1 MKNGLLSKYHL
12 FKGDDKW
19 TPLIVAL
26 DIMQISNE
34 KLVIALQNAFFLF
47 FSASHRQSW
56 LDIRK

>member
-1 MKNGLLSKYHL
+1 MDYFQNITL
-12 FKGDDKW
+12 FKGDDMW

-47 FSASHRQSW
+47 FRRAIGRAG
-56 LDIRK
+56 